1 MKLLKKHMPKM
12 TLKSI
17 KQVALVFGFMLFV
30 PIVNA
35 QYNTTGKVLDQIIAQ
50 VGEEIILLS
59 DIQNQRLEMNN
70 EGMPGDE
77 STDCQILEEL
87 LFEKLLITQAQI
99 DSVVIADDMVNAEM
113 ENRIRYIAQQ
123 IGSIEEL
130 EKFYGKS
137 VAQIKGEFF
146 NVIKK
151 RMLAERQRD
160 IITENVMI
168 TPNEVKTF
176 YNSLPKDS
184 LPYINSKISLAQ
196 IVFYPKIT
204 EEDKLKSK
212 NLLETR
218 RAQIISGERNFEG
231 IAIGESKDPGSRLQG
246 GDLGWNSRG
255 TMVSEF
261 EAELFKLEV
270 NGISPVFET
279 QYGFHIVQLLERKGD
294 NYHCRHILFMP
305 KISDK
310 ALTKAATTMDSLY
323 QEIKKG
329 TITFENAASRYS
341 EDENSKLNGGRIVN
355 PYTGD
360 YLWDLQNINE
370 IDPQMER
377 IISRMKIGDFSSPS
391 LYDNM
396 VEQKQGIR
404 MVKLMDKTKPHIAN
418 LKDDYQLV
426 QMAALNEKKQKV
438 VDQWVIDKI
447 SGCFVRIFDN
457 RYITTCKFK
466 YPWVKVGS

>member
-1 MKLLKKHMPKM
+1 MPKIK
-12 TLKSI
+12 LKSTKTFFLI
-17 KQVALVFGFMLFV
+17 VFFSLLA
-30 PIVNA
+30 PAANA
-35 QYNTTGKVLDQIIAQ
+35 QLNTTNRVLDQIIAQ
-50 VGEEIILLS
+50 IGEEIILLS
-59 DIQNQRLEMNN
+59 DIQTQRLELIN
-70 EGMPGDE
+70 EGVTCDE
-77 STDCQILEEL
+77 STDCQILEGL
-87 LFEKLLITQAQI
+87 LFEKLLITQAQL
-99 DSVVIADDMVNAEM
+99 DSVVVEDDMVNAEM

-123 IGSIEEL
+123 IGSIEAL

-146 NVIKK
+146 IIIKK
-151 RMLAERQRD
+151 GMLAEKQRD
-160 IITENVMI
+160 IITENVVI
-168 TPNEVKTF
+168 TPNEVKNF

-184 LPYINSKISLAQ
+184 LPYINSKISVAQ
-196 IVFYPKIT
+196 IVMYPKIT
-204 EEDKLKSK
+204 EDDKLKSK
-212 NLLETR
+212 YLLETR
-218 RAQIISGERNFEG
+218 RAQIVSGDRNFEG
-231 IAIGESKDPGSRLQG
+231 VALSESKDPGSRLEE
-246 GDLGWNSRG
+246 GDLGWNTRG
-255 TMVSEF
+255 TMVPEF
-261 EAELFKLEV
+261 EAELFKLEP

-279 QYGFHIVQLLERKGD
+279 KYGFHIVQLLERKGD

-329 TITFENAASRYS
+329 NITFEDAAMQFS
-341 EDENSKLNGGRIVN
+341 EDDNSKTSGGKIVN

-370 IDPQMER
+370 IDPQLER
-377 IISRMKIGDFSSPS
+377 IIARMKISDYSAPS

-396 VEQKQGIR
+396 AEQKQGIR
-404 MVKLMDKTKPHIAN
+404 MVKLNDKTKPHIAN
-418 LKDDYQLV
+418 LKDDYQLI

-438 VDQWVIDKI
+438 IDKWVNDKI
-447 SGCFVRIFDN
+447 SGAFVRIFDN